1 VIAAADFF
9 RPAVEQQPYPWPATN
24 ETDTDTDSD
33 SVVTQLAAA
42 LTTTGATV
50 AVAESATGGLVGS
63 LLTDVPGASEYFDRG
78 HVTYSND
85 AKQAVLGVSR
95 EALEH
100 GAVSAPVAREMAAG
114 ARDTAGTTWGL
125 STTGVAGP
133 SGGTAQIPVGT
144 VYIGL
149 AYASPWGAPADEPV
163 SAQRFET
170 NGTRHECKRQFA
182 LTALSTLQTAVTE
195 RGAGSESVSSS
206 GSGES

>member
-1 VIAAADFF
+1 MIGDQRA
-9 RPAVEQQPYPWPATN
+9 
-24 ETDTDTDSD
+24 ETEPDTEPESGPDTDS
-33 SVVTQLAAA
+33 VGKQLAAA
-42 LTTTGATV
+42 LTAAGATV

-63 LLTDVPGASEYFDRG
+63 LLTDIPGASEYFDRG

-133 SGGTAQIPVGT
+133 SGGTAETPVGT

-170 NGTRHECKRQFA
+170 EGTRRECKRQFA

-195 RGAGSESVSSS
+195 RTTGSSS
-206 GSGES
+206 DSGPS